1 MQPSCTI
8 LCSGTMPQTLTV
20 PPQIM
25 KKLLAISCTMNL
37 FGSSV
42 TSSSCLSSSF
52 HRDFKC
58 IRSSLV
64 SSSCA
69 HQWSYPLIDLAPASS
84 WELLSCWRP
93 LWTPCPSSQIHENC
107 EQTAVKFLPNLF
119 HGDGPNFMPSKA
131 MFSWPC
137 SCYSLS
143 KTVTRFFLIHHSA
156 LLSNKKCDVNNI
168 S

>member
-1 MQPSCTI
+1 M
-8 LCSGTMPQTLTV
+8 
-20 PPQIM
+20 
-25 KKLLAISCTMNL
+25 
-37 FGSSV
+37 FGSHTPKSNSASSNKENPLAM
-42 TSSSCLSSSF
+42 TCIKKSLGFFSSSSSCLFSSF
-52 HRDFKC
+52 FWASNS

-131 MFSWPC
+131 MFLWPC